1 MGLKRFALL
10 ATLTAAVSWA
20 DNEAGKPA
28 LDFGSVLV
36 WSDAETDVLGAPSP
50 DGRFL
55 SFVDRSGNL
64 SIRDLDSGTNRAI
77 TRPAGENAIGQ
88 FAYFSIFSPDGNQI
102 AYAWFNEEGFYELRL
117 ADVATAE
124 TRLIYRNPEAGF
136 VQPCTFSP
144 DGEHILTLFFRRDN
158 VSQIALV
165 SVGDGSVQTLRSLD
179 WFYPKK
185 IDLSPDGHFAVY
197 DSMTGEDSPAREIL
211 VIALDGSSETALT
224 NHPANDLAP
233 LWTPDGSA
241 VVFAS
246 DRRGSMDLWMVPV
259 DEGRIAGQAAL
270 VEPDLGRALPMA
282 FTRDGRLFYG
292 LRTGRTETYVAGI
305 DLASGTLTEEPIPA
319 GSSYQGA
326 NRGPEWSP
334 DGRFLAFLTRV
345 GTENFGQEHRAVTIL
360 ELATSRES
368 VAWPRLAHIERL
380 RWSPDSAS
388 MLLSG
393 IDIQGRAGLFTMAV
407 PEGTVQQAVVER
419 GGSFRGIEGD
429 WSVDGGSIY
438 FVQQG
443 EQGGS
448 IIHSH
453 DLLTGQRKAVYRPTE
468 PARIYALRRA
478 RGRDALAFALSA
490 SGGQRQSLVVLEPG
504 AKDAEEILH
513 LQYGRLTGIDWNVDD
528 EGLLVSTDAASGP
541 ALWSVSLGAADPR
554 RLDAPWMQS
563 GPVRISADGT
573 RAAFS
578 QGGRKSEVRAIEMHT
593 VAAR

>member
-10 ATLTAAVSWA
+10 AALTAAVGWA
-20 DNEAGKPA
+20 DDEAREPA
-28 LDFGSVLV
+28 PDVESVLV

-50 DGRFL
+50 DGQFL

-64 SIRDLDSGTNRAI
+64 AIRDLDSGTNRAI
-77 TRPAGENAIGQ
+77 TRPAGGNAVGQ
-88 FAYFSIFSPDGNQI
+88 FAYFSIFSPDASRI
-102 AYAWFNEEGFYELRL
+102 AYAWFNEEGYYELRL
-117 ADVATAE
+117 ADVATSE
-124 TRLIYRNPEAGF
+124 TRRLYRNREAGF

-165 SVGDGSVQTLRSLD
+165 AVRDGSVRILRSLD

-185 IDLSPDGHFAVY
+185 IDMSPDGRFAVY
-197 DSMTGEDSPAREIL
+197 DSITGEESPAREIL
-211 VIALDGSSETALT
+211 VIALDGSVETALT
-224 NHPANDLAP
+224 DHPADDLAP
-233 LWTPDGSA
+233 LWTPDGGA

-259 DEGRIAGQAAL
+259 DEGRAAGRAAL
-270 VEPDLGRALPMA
+270 VKPDLGRALPMA

-292 LRTGRTETYVAGI
+292 LRTGRTDTYVAGF
-305 DLASGTLTEEPIPA
+305 DPASGSLTEQPVPVG
-319 GSSYQGA
+319 GSQGA

-334 DGRFLAFLTRV
+334 DGHFLAFLTRV

-360 ELATSRES
+360 ELSTGRET
-368 VAWPRLAHIERL
+368 VAWPRLAYIERL

-388 MLLSG
+388 LLLSG
-393 IDIQGRAGLFTMAV
+393 SDSQGRAGLFTMDI
-407 PEGTVQQAVVER
+407 PEGSVQQAVVER

-429 WSVDGGSIY
+429 WSADGRSVY
-438 FVQQG
+438 FVQR
-443 EQGGS
+443 EEHGGS
-448 IIHSH
+448 IIRSH
-453 DLLTGQRKAVYRPTE
+453 DLLTGKRKDVYRPTS
-468 PARIYALRRA
+468 PARIYAMRRA
-478 RGRDALAFALSA
+478 RTRDALAFALSA
-490 SGGQRQSLVVLEPG
+490 NSGQRQSLVVLEPD

-513 LQYGRLTGIDWNVDD
+513 LQYGSLTGIDWNADD

-541 ALWSVSLGAADPR
+541 ALWSVSLSGADPR
-554 RLDAPWMQS
+554 QLEAPWMQP

-578 QGGRKSEVRAIEMHT
+578 QGGQKSEVRAIQMGR
-593 VAAR
+593 AAGR